1 MSDAGY
7 REVPEQD
14 GKQKRRSRDSIAN
27 TLIVAIGVSLV
38 CSVLVSATAVV
49 LKPAQERNKALY
61 RQKIVLEVAGLYQ
74 DGADI
79 EQLFSGIDARLVDL
93 ASGDYSDA
101 ADAREF
107 DATAASSDPEL
118 SITIPEDVDIAGIR
132 RRSIYAPVYIVRDGG
147 EIEQVILPVH
157 GKGLWSTMYG
167 YLAVEPD
174 GITVR
179 GLQFYEHA
187 ETPGL
192 GDQLEKP
199 DWLAQ
204 WPGKQLFDEEGVLR
218 IEVVRGQAPPG
229 DMAVYQV
236 DGMSG
241 ATLTGRG
248 VSNLLRYWIGPHGF
262 GPYLDRLGDED
273 YDDG

>member
-1 MSDAGY
+1 MPDDNAKK
-7 REVPEQD
+7 P
-14 GKQKRRSRDSIAN
+14 RRSRDSIAN
-27 TLIVAIGVSLV
+27 TLIVAVGVSLV
-38 CSVLVSATAVV
+38 CSVLVSAAAVL
-49 LKPAQERNKALY
+49 LKPAQERNQTLY
-61 RQKIVLEVAGLYQ
+61 RQKIVLEVAGLYE
-74 DGADI
+74 DGADVDK
-79 EQLFSGIDARLVDL
+79 LFAGIDARLVDL
-93 ASGDYSDA
+93 ASGDYSNA

-107 DATAASSDPEL
+107 DAVAASNDPSL
-118 SITIPEDVDIAGIR
+118 SVAIPDDADVAGIG
-132 RRSIYAPVYIVRDGG
+132 RRSMYAPVYIVRDGG
-147 EIEQVILPVH
+147 AVEQVILPVY

-174 GITVR
+174 GVTVR

-192 GDQLEKP
+192 GDQVEKP

-204 WPGKQLFDEEGVLR
+204 WPGKRLFDDDGAPR

-229 DMAVYQV
+229 DSAVYQV

-248 VSNLLRYWIGPHGF
+248 VGNLLQYWIGPHAF
-262 GPYLDRLGDED
+262 GPYLAKLANED
-273 YDDG
+273 HDDG